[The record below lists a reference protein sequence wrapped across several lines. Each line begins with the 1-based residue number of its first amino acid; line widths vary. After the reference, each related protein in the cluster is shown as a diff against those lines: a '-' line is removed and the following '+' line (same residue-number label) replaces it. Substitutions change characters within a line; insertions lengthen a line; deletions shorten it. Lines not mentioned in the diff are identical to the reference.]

1 MEKNIGIIIL
11 ANGPYKIFIDTLIDS
26 VREKFI
32 LNRKKQFFIIT
43 DGEFNNQHSDDCK
56 VYYKERKGWPLD
68 CLLRSEYV
76 LEIKDDLV
84 DCEYSYFMG
93 ASLFINSEINEEEMI
108 PDESGLIAVEHTAFV
123 HRNTNTY
130 TYDRNPNSTANIPF
144 GEGTVYYQAVLWGGL
159 TESLLKMSEIVAFNT
174 KIDIDNGV
182 EALWLDE
189 SHVNRYFVNNPPKTL
204 PTIYAWPEIY
214 PIIETPKIIQL
225 EKRKYLE
232 GNFRYLDPSQTGS
245 GTY

>member
-11 ANGPYKIFIDTLIDS
+11 ANGPYKIFIDSLIKS
-26 VREKFI
+26 VREKFL

-43 DGEFNNQHSDDCK
+43 DGEFNNQDAGDCK
-56 VYYKERKGWPLD
+56 VYIRERKGWPMD

-76 LEIKDDLV
+76 LNIKDDLI

-93 ASLFINSEINEEEMI
+93 ASLYINSEIKEEEI
-108 PDESGLIAVEHTAFV
+108 VPDESGLVAVEHTSFT
-123 HRNTNTY
+123 HRNINAY
-130 TYDRNPNSTANIPF
+130 TYDRNPKSASCILF
-144 GEGTVYYQAVLWGGL
+144 GEGRVYYQAVLWGGL
-159 TESLLKMSEIVAFNT
+159 TESLLKMSEIVASNT
-174 KIDIDNGV
+174 NIDINNGV

-189 SHVNRYFVNNPPKTL
+189 SHINRYFADNPPKTL
-204 PTIYAWPEIY
+204 PTIFAWPETY
-214 PIIETPKIIQL
+214 PTIETPKIIQL